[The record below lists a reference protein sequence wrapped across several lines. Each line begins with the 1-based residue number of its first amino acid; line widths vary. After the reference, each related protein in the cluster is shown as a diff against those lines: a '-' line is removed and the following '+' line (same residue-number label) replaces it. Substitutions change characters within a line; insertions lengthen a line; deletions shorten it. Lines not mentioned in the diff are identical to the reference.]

1 MYLNLQGQTGVEYY
15 ACKRTRLRIRSLES
29 PIIVLWRLSSSSEVD
44 IVSID
49 VQLSSEFEA
58 ISLLPSK
65 LGYGAASSGVG
76 VYGCNQPINGQTGDK
91 TSGFGHQTDERSRV
105 CFKGAFMSATI
116 GRVSSCLETKTGIP
130 LHGNIREE
138 NS

>member
-65 LGYGAASSGVG
+65 LGYGAVSSGVG
-76 VYGCNQPINGQTGDK
+76 VY
-91 TSGFGHQTDERSRV
+91 RV
-105 CFKGAFMSATI
+105 PMAAISQ
-116 GRVSSCLETKTGIP
+116 
-130 LHGNIREE
+130 
-138 NS
+138 